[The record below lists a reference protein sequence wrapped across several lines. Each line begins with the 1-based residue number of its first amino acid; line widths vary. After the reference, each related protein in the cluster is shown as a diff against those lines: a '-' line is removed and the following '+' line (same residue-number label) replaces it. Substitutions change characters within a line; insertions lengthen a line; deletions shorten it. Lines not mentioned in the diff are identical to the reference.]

1 MGNFLSNNNVS
12 IPNDEYKKYL
22 RYKHQQSSNRK
33 KKAQNNKRPKKIY
46 SKKIK
51 NNHIQD
57 PYTHEYH
64 YTNTDNRDR
73 MNEYIYFNNNIHTQ
87 NVNNTLP
94 KINTNEDQY
103 NGNLNDLLELRR
115 RERNE
120 IIKPVKKTEV
130 IRNAKVSNIN
140 KKQDLSHYSIDPLG
154 LLKEKKYDINELI
167 DRYKILRKLYANG
180 NKEVYTNINYALL
193 KLIKMKQNS
202 IKKF

>member
-1 MGNFLSNNNVS
+1 MGNLLSNNNIS

-22 RYKHQQSSNRK
+22 RYKHQLASRRK
-33 KKAQNNKRPKKIY
+33 KNIPRKTLVNKIN

-51 NNHIQD
+51 NIRLQD

-87 NVNNTLP
+87 NINNTLP
-94 KINTNEDQY
+94 KINTDDNQY
-103 NGNLNDLLELRR
+103 NGNLNDLLELKR

-120 IIKPVKKTEV
+120 IIKPTKKKEV
-130 IRNAKVSNIN
+130 IHNSKVSNIN
-140 KKQDLSHYSIDPLG
+140 KKQDLSQYSIDPLG
-154 LLKEKKYDINELI
+154 LLKDKKYDINELI

-193 KLIKMKQNS
+193 KLIKIKQNS